1 MTYSDAFRQGYHA
14 YLDNASILDN
24 AYDRDTQE
32 FKDWEEG
39 WWQAA
44 QDD

>member
-1 MTYSDAFRQGYHA
+1 MSDEFWQGYSA
-14 YLDNASILDN
+14 YQNNMSRLDN
-24 AYDRDTQE
+24 AYDRDSQE
-32 FKDWEEG
+32 HIDWDEG